1 MLQTLQFNAFEV
13 YQKDGNSFLALK
25 NYPQAYTL
33 VFFSGNNCK
42 FCVQMKEIIE
52 QSMSTFLHKIHFVTI
67 NLSENKNVVQMS
79 EKTIMMDGSDGS
91 IQHVPFIVMYYN
103 NLPIKRFIG
112 NYTVNEF
119 TTFLNG
125 VLDVAQ
131 DIPPPI
137 RNSVT
142 FQPPQLASSYA
153 PQTNAAFGASA
164 AASAAATAAASPFSY
179 DQQPSVRQMGQ
190 MQANERVDIVNR
202 QRSSAPNYI
211 SSPYASQASPHAS
224 AQASP
229 YSSAHASSFP
239 QQPAQYQQ
247 YQQPPQQY
255 NQPSYGR
262 APQAPQAQRSAPTA
276 EQQTKNFIGN
286 NQFHYATFGD
296 AYKVEN

>member
-153 PQTNAAFGASA
+153 PQANAAFGASA
-164 AASAAATAAASPFSY
+164 AASATAAASPFSY

-211 SSPYASQASPHAS
+211 SSPY
-224 AQASP
+224 
-229 YSSAHASSFP
+229 SSTFP
-239 QQPAQYQQ
+239 QQPPQQPQ
-247 YQQPPQQY
+247 YQQPLQYQQPQQY

-262 APQAPQAQRSAPTA
+262 APQIAPQIAPQAQRSA

>member
-164 AASAAATAAASPFSY
+164 AASATAAASPFSY

-211 SSPYASQASPHAS
+211 SSPY
-224 AQASP
+224 
-229 YSSAHASSFP
+229 SSTFP
-239 QQPAQYQQ
+239 QQPPQQPQYQQAQYQQ
-247 YQQPPQQY
+247 PQQY

-262 APQAPQAQRSAPTA
+262 APQITPQIAPQAQRSA

>member
-137 RNSVT
+137 RNSVA

-164 AASAAATAAASPFSY
+164 AASATAAASPFSY
-179 DQQPSVRQMGQ
+179 EQPSVRQMGQ

-211 SSPYASQASPHAS
+211 SSPY
-224 AQASP
+224 
-229 YSSAHASSFP
+229 SSTFP
-239 QQPAQYQQ
+239 QQPPQQPQYQQAQYQQ
-247 YQQPPQQY
+247 PQQY

-262 APQAPQAQRSAPTA
+262 APQIAPQIAPQAQRSA